1 MIFLSCTDDPWA
13 CDSML
18 QDLSLSCSNGLCNL
32 RLYTADG
39 PCLEQLVSKVVKF
52 TQLLGH
58 NTIFAVSQLSSL
70 SLVTNFFYCTI
81 MLM

>member
-1 MIFLSCTDDPWA
+1 VGLDVAAAYLETSALILLA
-13 CDSML
+13 L
-18 QDLSLSCSNGLCNL
+18 DLSLSCSNGLCNL

-58 NTIFAVSQLSSL
+58 NTIFAALGK
-70 SLVTNFFYCTI
+70 
-81 MLM
+81 